1 MFFKEL
7 SEIMTDGTSIN
18 LTVHRQNGSMS
29 VSVLPKIKG
38 LKDDAKKHLLPI
50 VLTGTPEELD
60 AGFFDTV
67 SQPVQKA
74 SGLLSSMKSFEAS
87 FALMEA
93 ERKEAQEQKR
103 TADKKADERKTKYDK
118 LIARAETLENEG
130 KNDDALQSLREARTM
145 ADGENI
151 AKTDERINLV
161 KAKCMQNSLFS

>member
-7 SEIMTDGTSIN
+7 SNAMTDGTGVS
-18 LTVHRQNGSMS
+18 LTVHRLNGSMT
-29 VSVLPKIKG
+29 VSVFPKLKG
-38 LKDDAKKHLLPI
+38 LKDDAQKHLQPI

-74 SGLLSSMKSFEAS
+74 SGMLSNMKSFEAS
-87 FALMEA
+87 LARVEA

-103 TADKKADERKTKYDK
+103 TADKKADERKAKYDK
-118 LIARAETLENEG
+118 LIARAETQENEG

-151 AKTDERINLV
+151 AKTDEHIDRV
-161 KAKCMQNSLFS
+161 KAKCMQSSLF